1 MNISEQM
8 VAEIVKRV
16 VQALDGY
23 GNPCAGSG
31 TDANASAGAAFE
43 KHIDPSGIMRVA
55 TSSVKPAPF
64 DTGKSGD
71 KVFLT
76 DVSTLEESPRI
87 GAGVMEMDHTDFDW
101 TLKYDEWDY
110 VIEGTLEIVINGR
123 RVAGNAGDMIFIPAN
138 SSITFSCPTTCRFV
152 YFVYPADWSNQ

>member
-8 VAEIVKRV
+8 IADIVKRV
-16 VQALDGY
+16 MAEVGK
-23 GNPCAGSG
+23 
-31 TDANASAGAAFE
+31 SAPFE
-43 KHIDPSGIMRVA
+43 KHIDPSGIMSIR
-55 TSSVKPAPF
+55 TQTVKPDKF
-64 DTGKSGD
+64 DTGKTGD

-87 GAGVMEMDHTDFDW
+87 GAGVMEMDHSDFDW

-110 VIEGTLEIVINGR
+110 VIDGTLEILINGR
-123 RVAGNAGDMIFIPAN
+123 RVVGNAGDMIFIPAN